1 MLTCNSK
8 AKIREIL
15 SNLKC
20 KNDTKTFNLLYL
32 ETNITNIHQFN
43 SLLLPEN
50 ALLILKQLK
59 ENSTSISNKIVR
71 LNQII
76 QMLHKI
82 LLKKASQISNVIVEE
97 SEELCKEYNII
108 DSEIADYRKNYNDIR
123 KKIEEILSVN
133 GSEISDFI
141 EIRNSIGI

>member
-1 MLTCNSK
+1 MLTRNSK

-15 SNLKC
+15 KNLKC
-20 KNDTKTFNLLYL
+20 RNDTRTFNLLYL
-32 ETNITNIHQFN
+32 ETNITNIYQFN

-50 ALLILKQLK
+50 ALFILKQLK
-59 ENSTSISNKIVR
+59 ENSKSISNKIVR
-71 LNQII
+71 LNEII

-82 LLKKASQISNVIVEE
+82 LSKKASQISNVIVEE
-97 SEELCKEYNII
+97 SEELCKEYNNV

-123 KKIEEILSVN
+123 KKIQEILSVN

-141 EIRNSIGI
+141 EIHNSMGI

>member
-1 MLTCNSK
+1 
-8 AKIREIL
+8 
-15 SNLKC
+15 
-20 KNDTKTFNLLYL
+20 
-32 ETNITNIHQFN
+32 
-43 SLLLPEN
+43 
-50 ALLILKQLK
+50 
-59 ENSTSISNKIVR
+59 
-71 LNQII
+71 
-76 QMLHKI
+76 MLHKI

-141 EIRNSIGI
+141 EIRDSIGI